1 MGPMALLKNRVKAYD
16 ISIESK
22 LEKEVALM
30 NVQEREKSQL
40 KEKRLLKAFEGV
52 KYKFFVDWTDTD
64 RLMKELLGTDVKTI
78 LP

>member
-1 MGPMALLKNRVKAYD
+1 MTLLKNKVKAYD

-22 LEKEVALM
+22 LEKEVARM
-30 NVQEREKSQL
+30 NVKEREETQL

-52 KYKFFVDWTDTD
+52 KYEFFVDWTDTD
-64 RLMKELLGTDVKTI
+64 RLMQKLLGTDIKTI